1 MKVLPPIEEDHKP
14 LEEVLQRAFD
24 DEVKAYETYSAVI
37 ETFGAVTP
45 FVNIIQAEQ
54 THQKAILAVASAHN
68 IALTTTVP
76 ERITLPHTLRECY
89 ELGVA
94 AEIQNIQLYD
104 ELLLHVNEYPEV
116 QDVFYRLQAASY
128 NNHLPAFRN
137 AVASHTS
144 STAAPESM
152 AALEGMMGQWG
163 ELSQMAQKIAK
174 GEINQEE
181 ITKLLSTNFSFIAG
195 ALIGAVGA
203 SVLGGIIAPD
213 KETTTEDEKNEN
225 ESVSKDL

>member
-1 MKVLPPIEEDHKP
+1 MKKTPKIQENAL
-14 LEEVLQRAFD
+14 LEEALQKAFD

-37 ETFGAVTP
+37 EKFGAVFP
-45 FVNIIQAEQ
+45 FVNIVQAEQ
-54 THQKAILAVASAHN
+54 THQNALIAMAEKHN
-68 IALTTTVP
+68 ITLVRNVP
-76 ERITLPHTLRECY
+76 EEISIPKTLQECC

-116 QDVFYRLQAASY
+116 QDLFYRLQAASY

-137 AVASHTS
+137 AVTSYAS

-174 GEINQEE
+174 GDVSQEE

-213 KETTTEDEKNEN
+213 EDTTTEDEKPE
-225 ESVSKDL
+225 EA

>member
-1 MKVLPPIEEDHKP
+1 MKVLPPVQEDKA
-14 LEEVLQRAFD
+14 LEEVLQSAFD

-37 ETFGAVTP
+37 EKFGAVKP
-45 FVNIIQAEQ
+45 FTNIIQAEQ
-54 THQKAILAVASAHN
+54 THQKALLAVAMKHN
-68 IALTTTVP
+68 IALTHTLP
-76 ERITLPHTLRECY
+76 KSITLPNTLRECY

-137 AVASHTS
+137 AVTSYAASNV
-144 STAAPESM
+144 APESM

-174 GEINQEE
+174 GEVNQEE

-203 SVLGGIIAPD
+203 SVLGGIIAPNEA
-213 KETTTEDEKNEN
+213 KNTETEDEKKEA
-225 ESVSKDL
+225 